1 MHWAAMKKLPGYPVF
16 NVNKIKLIVY
26 TLCSLLAGFSGIM
39 TASRL
44 GIGQPT
50 SGIGFEMDA
59 IAAVIIGGASLS
71 GGVGTVTGTIL
82 GAAIMGVLRN
92 ALVLLSIKSHWQ
104 NLIIGFV
111 IIIAVAADQL
121 KKSSGK

>member
-1 MHWAAMKKLPGYPVF
+1 MGGNEEATRISGI

-26 TLCSLLAGFSGIM
+26 TLLQSAGRFFRNHDSVLIRHR
-39 TASRL
+39 AAHVRHR
-44 GIGQPT
+44 
-50 SGIGFEMDA
+50 FEMDA
-59 IAAVIIGGASLS
+59 IAAVISAVLPERRRRTI
-71 GGVGTVTGTIL
+71 TGTIL

-111 IIIAVAADQL
+111 IIITVAADQL
-121 KKSSGK
+121 KEQRQIK